1 MDFSCLVDL
10 SCLVLYEPLA
20 PDYSK
25 QSRRFVSD
33 GGRFVWVPPNRKDA
47 YIRGDHGAKLFRWTG
62 GRMTQMTTEALN
74 KECTLH
80 SVATVFIQRQD
91 TANILAVPFDARKN
105 DVTEDSGG
113 WKDLS
118 FEYTHRDFSWGS
130 FVEITLAGGPRR
142 IAVAEQSPWMK
153 LLPAAYIENDSESI
167 LRRGVNPGLIG
178 SLPLLFALPAFSA
191 LPDQL
196 SYVLTNFIQPNEWHA
211 HELPPGCKSLPWYRR
226 EDEHH

>member
-1 MDFSCLVDL
+1 
-10 SCLVLYEPLA
+10 
-20 PDYSK
+20 
-25 QSRRFVSD
+25 
-33 GGRFVWVPPNRKDA
+33 
-47 YIRGDHGAKLFRWTG
+47 
-62 GRMTQMTTEALN
+62 MTDMTTEALN

-91 TANILAVPFDARKN
+91 TANILAVPFDARKK

-118 FEYTHRDFSWGS
+118 LEYAFSWES

-167 LRRGVNPGLIG
+167 LRRGVNTGLIG

-191 LPDQL
+191 QLDQL
-196 SYVLTNFIQPNEWHA
+196 SNVLTGFVRPNRWLP
-211 HELPPGCKSLPWYRR
+211 HELPHGCKYFALVQT
-226 EDEHH
+226 